1 MATKR
6 RRIKKT
12 KSRKSCKH
20 GKLKKRVKTKSG
32 RKRRCK
38 KKKKSRRKKRSYKFT
53 NCNRPKMITDCKD
66 MFDPI
71 AYDDIPIDANPN
83 NYVQIDDK
91 SCISTESWEDLKN
104 RRSAGQMYVESP
116 MTRENI
122 WCEENE
128 PTTVLASLP
137 PHNPEETFL
146 MAAENGNINRI
157 IMLLDSNDVTIDEL
171 DSGLI
176 YASEWGHIEIVKL
189 LIDEGADVNYKDY
202 PNEDEERIP
211 YTALRYAC
219 SNGHIEIVKILID
232 EGADIFINWGIDK
245 GMHTPIYD
253 AYIENHANIIRL
265 LLRKGAIL
273 PRIITEEVERGRERE
288 RQQSSW
294 LSRFFNY

>member
-1 MATKR
+1 
-6 RRIKKT
+6 
-12 KSRKSCKH
+12 
-20 GKLKKRVKTKSG
+20 
-32 RKRRCK
+32 
-38 KKKKSRRKKRSYKFT
+38 
-53 NCNRPKMITDCKD
+53 
-66 MFDPI
+66 
-71 AYDDIPIDANPN
+71 
-83 NYVQIDDK
+83 
-91 SCISTESWEDLKN
+91 
-104 RRSAGQMYVESP
+104 MYVESP

-189 LIDEGADVNYKDY
+189 LIDEGAD
-202 PNEDEERIP
+202 
-211 YTALRYAC
+211 
-219 SNGHIEIVKILID
+219 
-232 EGADIFINWGIDK
+232 IFINWGIDK